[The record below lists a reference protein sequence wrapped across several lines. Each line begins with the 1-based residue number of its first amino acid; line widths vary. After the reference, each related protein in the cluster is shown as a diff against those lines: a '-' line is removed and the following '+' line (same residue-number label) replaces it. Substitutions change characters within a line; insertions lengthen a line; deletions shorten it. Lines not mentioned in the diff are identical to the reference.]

1 MTTIHSPLTDDA
13 HKIVAEVL
21 RDALIDLVDLS
32 LAGKQAHWN
41 VTGPRFRTI
50 HFQLDEVVDAARKH
64 SDIVA
69 ERSATIGSPADGRA
83 ETVARDS
90 RLPRQQAGWMRDDD
104 VVATFIGLYEGL
116 IARMRQRAH
125 DVEQADPVSNN
136 ILLDVV
142 EELEKQY
149 WMWQAERG

>member
-13 HKIVAEVL
+13 HKVVAEAL
-21 RDALIDLVDLS
+21 RDALVDLIDLS

-64 SDIVA
+64 ADIVA

-83 ETVARDS
+83 ETIAHDS
-90 RLPRQQAGWMRDDD
+90 QLPRLDAGWVRDDD
-104 VVATFIGLYEGL
+104 VVTTFIGLYDGV
-116 IARMRQRAH
+116 IGRMRQRAH

>member
-1 MTTIHSPLTDDA
+1 MPTINSPLSDDA
-13 HKIVAEVL
+13 HKIASEVL
-21 RDALIDLVDLS
+21 RDALVDLIDLS

-50 HFQLDEVVDAARKH
+50 HFQLDEVVDTARKH
-64 SDIVA
+64 ADIVA
-69 ERSATIGSPADGRA
+69 ERSAAVGTPADGRA

-90 RLPRQQAGWMRDDD
+90 QITRIEPGWLRDDD
-104 VVATFIGLYEGL
+104 VVATFIGIYDGV
-116 IARMRQRAH
+116 IARMRQRARE
-125 DVEQADPVSNN
+125 VEQADQVSNN
-136 ILLDVV
+136 ILLDVI

>member
-1 MTTIHSPLTDDA
+1 MTPINSPLADDA
-13 HKIVAEVL
+13 HKVVTEAL
-21 RDALIDLVDLS
+21 RDALVDLIDLS

-50 HFQLDEVVDAARKH
+50 HFQLDEVVDTARKH
-64 SDIVA
+64 ADIVA
-69 ERSATIGSPADGRA
+69 ERSVTVGSPADGRA

-90 RLPRQQAGWMRDDD
+90 QLTRLEAGWVRDDD
-104 VVATFIGLYEGL
+104 VVTTFVGLYDGV

-125 DVEQADPVSNN
+125 DIEDADPVSNN

-149 WMWQAERG
+149 WMWQAERA